1 MFELQLDMI
10 HKEHVLDMVL
20 VQKMFFFMFGLAY
33 AFLKI
38 ALRKVDSVGKRGGE
52 RCLCISLLVI
62 STTICVA

>member
-20 VQKMFFFMFGLAY
+20 VQKMFFMFGLAY
-33 AFLKI
+33 AFFKI